1 MNKFKSINMWKI
13 IPDQQ
18 WKDVSLLLICYVRLC
33 LDVLLLMINMVCSL
47 TAYKKGRFLR
57 VHFLLKK
64 KKVERGVSCILILM
78 FFGFSVSQMVFFPSP
93 ILLSLNSQS
102 QVFTREDF
110 CLLSYFL
117 LGVSPTQSFNSL
129 CY

>member
-64 KKVERGVSCILILM
+64 KKGGEGCILHLNTHVLWL
-78 FFGFSVSQMVFFPSP
+78 FCFTDGFFPSP